1 MARLAK
7 RPSSDDGEDS
17 DTSTSTRQRPNRRHD
32 NPGSLS
38 PSPAASFSSDKE
50 NQSESTQRARD
61 LHGKAGTMGPPK
73 LLTPGSAEST
83 AHSNKRRR
91 LGDRDA
97 PNASQTLLRQQLS
110 KVEDLQ
116 YYDPD
121 QPMDERRMYRKKM
134 RELTRELNDSRTE
147 YMAADSTGLLDTVN
161 KCNDLFKIVK
171 QTSDATLD
179 SRLMVTT
186 GELSA
191 RRARQT
197 KIGGSSQGIDVDE
210 FVGKC
215 LSYMGNG
222 AGDNGASLSGTQRRR
237 QRDNDESGA
246 EDSQDE
252 GEELDWEQFGRRA
265 CFPYN
270 IRPPVSGFLL
280 GPLSVQKRVRK
291 QTQRRPRLQKQ
302 DPREAIRPEEVKV
315 KDLAQAENS
324 NLTVLCTKYRTLLHK
339 TTNEAEARVMA
350 EALDDMTDEEVREL
364 MHKHGIAENG
374 GLPLIHTTFNPVSFG
389 QTVENVFYLSF
400 LIRDGYVKI
409 DRDAWMGPTL
419 HWDVGHDEKEIQD
432 GDVNRRQAVFHL
444 DYDVWEDA
452 VVTWD
457 IEKSIIPHRG
467 MDEGTQVGVNGWYG

>member
-1 MARLAK
+1 
-7 RPSSDDGEDS
+7 
-17 DTSTSTRQRPNRRHD
+17 
-32 NPGSLS
+32 
-38 PSPAASFSSDKE
+38 
-50 NQSESTQRARD
+50 
-61 LHGKAGTMGPPK
+61 
-73 LLTPGSAEST
+73 
-83 AHSNKRRR
+83 
-91 LGDRDA
+91 
-97 PNASQTLLRQQLS
+97 
-110 KVEDLQ
+110 
-116 YYDPD
+116 
-121 QPMDERRMYRKKM
+121 
-134 RELTRELNDSRTE
+134 
-147 YMAADSTGLLDTVN
+147 MAADSTGLLDTVN

-197 KIGGSSQGIDVDE
+197 KIGGASQGIDVDE

-215 LSYMGNG
+215 LSFMRKG
-222 AGDNGASLSGTQRRR
+222 AGQNGASLAGTQRRR

-252 GEELDWEQFGRRA
+252 GEELDWELFGRRA

-280 GPLSVQKRVRK
+280 GPLSLQKRVRR
-291 QTQRRPRLQKQ
+291 QTQRRARLQRQ
-302 DPREAIRPEEVKV
+302 DPRDAVRPEEVKV
-315 KDLAQAENS
+315 KDLAQLENS

-339 TTNEAEARVMA
+339 TTNEAEAKVMA
-350 EALDDMTDEEVREL
+350 EASDDMTEVEVREL
-364 MHKHGIAENG
+364 MHKNGIAENG
-374 GLPLIHTTFNPVSFG
+374 GLPLIHSTFNPRSFG
-389 QTVENVFYLSF
+389 QTVENLFYLSF

-419 HWDVGHDEKEIQD
+419 RKSIEGCHVNRHPLLLPLLTYILLDWAFGHDEKEIQD

-444 DYDVWEDA
+444 DYDVWES
-452 VVTWD
+452 VVDTWE
-457 IEKSIIPHRG
+457 IENSIIPHRD